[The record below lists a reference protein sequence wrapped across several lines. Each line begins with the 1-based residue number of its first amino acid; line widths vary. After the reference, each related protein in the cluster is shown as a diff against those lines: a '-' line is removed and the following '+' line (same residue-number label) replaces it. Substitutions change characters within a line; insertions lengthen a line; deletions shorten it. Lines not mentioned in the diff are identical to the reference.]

1 MRLLRR
7 AHDRILRHMR
17 SRRAKRERGP
27 RAESCYRHPARVGR
41 VVPRTGERVGRQHQG
56 SSEGVPMTPTV
67 PAPLFIEE
75 RMITYCTNSNIF
87 ANAKNGE

>member
-1 MRLLRR
+1 
-7 AHDRILRHMR
+7 
-17 SRRAKRERGP
+17 
-27 RAESCYRHPARVGR
+27 
-41 VVPRTGERVGRQHQG
+41 
-56 SSEGVPMTPTV
+56 MTPTV